1 MYIPTTH
8 VVSLHFKCLGFTY
21 PVSSYWALSENGWL
35 KVLGFED
42 FAGSGSIH
50 AYAGAASLAAAYM
63 TGPRHDR
70 FEKDG
75 DFFRC
80 ADRFHL
86 DSLLPLSFHSI
97 QTHFVILFSFSL
109 YFFRWLFF
117 TC

>member
-8 VVSLHFKCLGFTY
+8 AAFLHFKCLGFTY

-75 DFFRC
+75 KMNNI
-80 ADRFHL
+80 
-86 DSLLPLSFHSI
+86 PFHSVPVI
-97 QTHFVILFSFSL
+97 KILFLLRINQITRYFLTIRFSKR
-109 YFFRWLFF
+109 F
-117 TC
+117 